1 MRSRQDAESLS
12 LVLVRISVF
21 RTEGWSSVDPE
32 KVDWSIWWFAGEGS
46 RP

>member
-12 LVLVRISVF
+12 LVLYSIQRF
-21 RTEGWSSVDPE
+21 SSGRLELRYPE
-32 KVDWSIWWFAGEGS
+32 NADCSIWWFAGEGS